1 MDKLPN
7 NIIIKIL
14 HQNKINKQNDMYKKR
29 HNLFIKYLDYHFNNT
44 GNVSSILDQN
54 IRTDCQFLE
63 YEDMWGTSF
72 EKAIEQKWG
81 KEWFNDFLDNYF

>member
-29 HNLFIKYLDYHFNNT
+29 HNLFIKT

-72 EKAIEQKWG
+72 EKVIEQKWG
-81 KEWFNDFLDNYF
+81 EEWFNDFLDNYF